1 MAIFQNLLE
10 IQREIMGFCWYFAV
24 VVHTHTH
31 SQRVAFADV
40 FIVKD
45 FDTALVILR
54 ACFFGK
60 NPYIEDRTYRTY
72 REGIRQQ
79 LQLLD
84 ERDFTT
90 HRIGNNRLFN
100 GGI

>member
-10 IQREIMGFCWYFAV
+10 IQREIIGFCRYFAV
-24 VVHTHTH
+24 VVHTH

-45 FDTALVILR
+45 FDTALMIFR

-60 NPYIEDRTYRTY
+60 NPYIEDHTYRTY

-79 LQLLD
+79 LRLLD

-100 GGI
+100 CGI